1 MKSFVEFFLVKLSQN
16 TDGDILEESIDSL
29 DNKSRM
35 QLKKIATLESQD
47 WSIIPLILSQIS
59 LHEWRTAQVGLVSFK
74 RSAIDSTLTLESTL
88 LDLLNK
94 MSD

>member
-1 MKSFVEFFLVKLSQN
+1 
-16 TDGDILEESIDSL
+16 
-29 DNKSRM
+29 M
-35 QLKKIATLESQD
+35 QLDRPLNCLSKFKKNRSFNLIATLESQD

-74 RSAIDSTLTLESTL
+74 KSAIDSTLTLESTL

>member
-47 WSIIPLILSQIS
+47 WSIIPLILS
-59 LHEWRTAQVGLVSFK
+59 
-74 RSAIDSTLTLESTL
+74 
-88 LDLLNK
+88 
-94 MSD
+94 

>member
-74 RSAIDSTLTLESTL
+74 KSAIDSTLTLESTL

>member
-1 MKSFVEFFLVKLSQN
+1 MSQN

-74 RSAIDSTLTLESTL
+74 KSAIDSTLTLESTL